1 MESNSN
7 NLLTRLKNANKKWF
21 VIGIIVKIFKKFPM
35 YFTIRTKLVQKYDI
49 KYLKEW
55 EQNGHNGSPPHII
68 KEKVLKKYAKK
79 FNLKT
84 LVETG
89 TYYGDMINALK
100 GDFEKI
106 YTIELD
112 EFLFKTAK
120 KRFVAFNH
128 IEVIHGDS
136 GEKIKE
142 IIQKINQPTL
152 FWLDG
157 HASGGETAKGEKD
170 TPIYEELD
178 VIFKSKDLDHVIV
191 IDDAR
196 CFGNDSGYPTLD
208 ELKEFV
214 FNKKRNLEITVEFD
228 SIRIIPKIK

>member
-1 MESNSN
+1 MNSDSVIV
-7 NLLTRLKNANKKWF
+7 RFKKANKRWF
-21 VIGIIVKIFKKFPM
+21 IIGILVKIFKKFPM
-35 YFTIRTKLVQKYDI
+35 YFTIRTKLIKKHDI
-49 KYLKEW
+49 KHLKEW
-55 EQNGHNGSPPHII
+55 EQSGRKGSPPHII
-68 KEKVLKKYAKK
+68 KENVLKEYAKK

-84 LVETG
+84 FVETG
-89 TYYGDMINALK
+89 TYYGDMIYALK
-100 GDFEKI
+100 DNFEKI
-106 YTIELD
+106 YTVELD

-120 KRFVAFNH
+120 KRFVSFNH

-142 IIQKINQPTL
+142 IILKINEPTL

-178 VIFKSKDLDHVIV
+178 IIFKSKNLDHVIV

-196 CFGNDSGYPTLD
+196 CFGNEPDYPTLN

-214 FNKKRNLEITVEFD
+214 FSKKKNLEITVEFD
-228 SIRIIPKIK
+228 SIRIIPKIN

>member
-1 MESNSN
+1 MNSN
-7 NLLTRLKNANKKWF
+7 NILVRFKNANKKWF
-21 VIGIIVKIFKKFPM
+21 IIGILVKIFKKFPM
-35 YFTIRTKLVQKYDI
+35 YFTIRTKLIQKHDI
-49 KYLKEW
+49 KHLKEW
-55 EQNGHNGSPPHII
+55 EQNGRKGSPPHII
-68 KEKVLKKYAKK
+68 KEKVLKEYAKK

-100 GDFEKI
+100 EDFGKI
-106 YTIELD
+106 YTVELD

-120 KRFVAFNH
+120 KRFAASNH

-142 IIQKINQPTL
+142 IIQKINRPTL

-170 TPIYEELD
+170 TPIYEELN
-178 VIFKSKDLDHVIV
+178 VILKSKNLNHVII

-196 CFGNDSGYPTLD
+196 CFGNEPDYPTLD
-208 ELKEFV
+208 ELKKFI
-214 FNKKRNLEITVEFD
+214 FSKRDNLEITVEFD

>member
-1 MESNSN
+1 MNSDS
-7 NLLTRLKNANKKWF
+7 LIIRFKKSNKKWLI
-21 VIGIIVKIFKKFPM
+21 IGILVKIFKKFPF
-35 YFTIRTKLVQKYDI
+35 YLTIRTILIKKDDI
-49 KYLKEW
+49 KHLKRW
-55 EQNGHNGSPPHII
+55 EQNGHKGSPPHII
-68 KEKVLKKYAKK
+68 KEKVLKEHAKK
-79 FNLKT
+79 FQLKT

-89 TYYGDMINALK
+89 TYYGDMIEALK
-100 GDFEKI
+100 ENFERI
-106 YTIELD
+106 YTVELD

-120 KRFVAFNH
+120 KRFVKNNH

-157 HASGGETAKGEKD
+157 HLSGGETAQGKKD

-178 VIFKSKDLDHVIV
+178 VIFKSKNLNHVII

-196 CFGNDSGYPTLD
+196 CFGNESDYPTLD
-208 ELKEFV
+208 ELKKFV
-214 FNKKRNLEITVEFD
+214 FSKRDNLEIIVEFD